1 MSLSRDALSRGRG
14 RLRYRAQPG
23 WIAPMLA
30 TLTDR
35 APSGSGWV
43 YEPKLDGVRV
53 LAYVTGGSVRLF
65 SRNRRQVEGGYPELV
80 EALSL
85 AVRGDAVLDG
95 EIVAPDP
102 ATGLSSFARL
112 QQRMHLR
119 DTVRVTRTGVA
130 VELYLFDCLFYE
142 GIDLTGMPLLDRKK
156 VLRDVVWYDGK
167 IHFTPYR
174 TSGSAAMYRDA
185 CVKGAEGII
194 AKRAESIY
202 VSGRSTDW
210 LKIKCVLQQEFV
222 IGGYTAPQG
231 AREHLGALLVGYYDD
246 EGVLRFAGKVGT
258 GYDQETLEMLRRR
271 LSPLHRRTSP
281 FAPGPVPAGEVQ
293 WVTPKLV
300 AQIGFGEWTEAGLL
314 RHPRYLG
321 LRDDKTAREVR
332 REQPKTTGST
342 ARRRGGR

>member
-1 MSLSRDALSRGRG
+1 MSHSRDALSRMRG
-14 RLRYRAQPG
+14 RLRYRAQPR

-30 TLTDR
+30 TLTEQ
-35 APSGSGWV
+35 APPGGGWI

-119 DTVRVTRTGVA
+119 DAVRVTRTGVS

-167 IHFTPYR
+167 IRYTPYR
-174 TSGSAAMYRDA
+174 TSGSAAMYREA
-185 CVKGAEGII
+185 CARGAEGII
-194 AKRAESIY
+194 AKRAESNY
-202 VSGRSTDW
+202 VSGRSADW

-231 AREHLGALLVGYYDD
+231 AREHLGALLVGYYDGQD
-246 EGVLRFAGKVGT
+246 FVFAGKLGT
-258 GYDQETLEMLRRR
+258 GFDTKLLLDMRKRFDAIEL
-271 LSPLHRRTSP
+271 PASP
-281 FAPGPVPAGEVQ
+281 FTRATGLPKIRTHWVRPEVVVQ
-293 WVTPKLV
+293 V
-300 AQIGFGEWTEAGLL
+300 AFTEWTVHGKL
-314 RHPRYLG
+314 RHPRLIG
-321 LRDDKTAREVR
+321 MRFDKDAREIV
-332 REQPKTTGST
+332 REQ
-342 ARRRGGR
+342 A

>member
-1 MSLSRDALSRGRG
+1 
-14 RLRYRAQPG
+14 
-23 WIAPMLA
+23 MLA
-30 TLTDR
+30 TLSDR
-35 APSGSGWV
+35 TPAGGGWI

-53 LAYVTGGSVRLF
+53 LAYVLGGTVRLL

-119 DTVRVTRTGVA
+119 DTVRAARTGVS
-130 VELYLFDCLFYE
+130 VELYLFDCLYYE
-142 GIDLTGMPLLDRKK
+142 GIDLRGLPLLDRKK
-156 VLRDVVWYDGK
+156 VLRDVVWYDGG

-174 TSGSAAMYRDA
+174 TTGSAAMYREA
-185 CVKGAEGII
+185 CARGAEGII
-194 AKRAESIY
+194 AKRAESGY

-231 AREHLGALLVGYYDD
+231 SRERLGALLVGYYD
-246 EGVLRFAGKVGT
+246 GPVLRYAGKVGT
-258 GYDQETLEMLRRR
+258 GYDRATLEMLHRR
-271 LSPLHRRTSP
+271 LVPLHRRTSP
-281 FAPGPVPAGEVQ
+281 FAPGPIPAGTIH

-300 AQIGFGEWTEAGLL
+300 AQIGYGEWTEAGLL
-314 RHPRYLG
+314 RHPRYVG
-321 LRDDKTAREVR
+321 LRFDKTAREVR
-332 REQPKTTGST
+332 REG
-342 ARRRGGR
+342 